1 MSTAAASH
9 LSPAFPERAAWGT
22 ASKLRAWQADAL
34 TQYLR
39 STPRDFLAV
48 ATPGAGKTTY
58 ALRLATELFATGLIR
73 RVTVVAPTEHLKT
86 QWADAASRVGIRID
100 PHFTNASGRHGAR
113 LRPPWSS
120 STRSTTAGT
129 TSPGVMRSA
138 RHSSRL
144 PIDSG

>member
-58 ALRLATELFATGLIR
+58 ALRLATELFAMGLIS

-86 QWADAASRVGIRID
+86 QWADAASRIAS
-100 PHFTNASGRHGAR
+100 PHDR
-113 LRPPWSS
+113 LSPPWWI
-120 STRSTTAGT
+120 
-129 TSPGVMRSA
+129 
-138 RHSSRL
+138 SSRMTRVGAAL
-144 PIDSG
+144 VRARCSNGLLAT

>member
-22 ASKLRAWQADAL
+22 AAKLRAWQADAL

-58 ALRLATELFATGLIR
+58 ALRLATELFCRGLIS
-73 RVTVVAPTEHLKT
+73 RVTVVAPTEHLKS
-86 QWADAASRVGIRID
+86 QWADAASRVV
-100 PHFTNASGRHGAR
+100 SG
-113 LRPPWSS
+113 
-120 STRSTTAGT
+120 STRGSPMQRGGTARSTKGW
-129 TSPGVMRSA
+129 P
-138 RHSSRL
+138 
-144 PIDSG
+144 

>member
-39 STPRDFLAV
+39 SLPRDFLAV

-58 ALRLATELFATGLIR
+58 ALRLATELFATGRIS

-86 QWADAASRVGIRID
+86 QWADAAWRVGLRSD
-100 PHFTNASGRHGAR
+100 PRSTHAAPAHGAGG
-113 LRPPWSS
+113 LAGLGGSPPVLPPVPQA
-120 STRSTTAGT
+120 RGGLLAGG
-129 TSPGVMRSA
+129 PGV
-138 RHSSRL
+138 
-144 PIDSG
+144 

>member
-34 TQYLR
+34 RQYLA

-58 ALRLATELFATGLIR
+58 ALRLATELFATGLIS

-86 QWADAASRVGIRID
+86 Q
-100 PHFTNASGRHGAR
+100 
-113 LRPPWSS
+113 
-120 STRSTTAGT
+120 
-129 TSPGVMRSA
+129 
-138 RHSSRL
+138 
-144 PIDSG
+144 